1 MIVECDDKDIEFYKA
16 TRVREF
22 EANDPELRAA
32 QRCWAVL
39 ASDCSKSRWRANRVR
54 PIRRRTR
61 SRRARRSTAVCRLCA
76 PSALVAS
83 LAGAGGSTCSAVP
96 VLIKRVMAVVTG
108 VMSSVSRSS
117 IALILIDRVAVI
129 YEITGGERGYGWNF
143 RLILAPSADSPLPHM
158 PPTPKHPSPG
168 MRGGPPYALS
178 GQR

>member
-1 MIVECDDKDIEFYKA
+1 MSDK
-16 TRVREF
+16 
-22 EANDPELRAA
+22 
-32 QRCWAVL
+32 
-39 ASDCSKSRWRANRVR
+39 R
-54 PIRRRTR
+54 PIAP
-61 SRRARRSTAVCRLCA
+61 SPAGAAIAFGPSVVEPEARRARRSTAVCRLCA

-168 MRGGPPYALS
+168 MS
-178 GQR
+178 GRTAVCTERAANATSTSTTKLGAS